1 MRIRRFN
8 ESSGGEDLLEYFVDL
23 DDKYDIHLGQD
34 YIYFYNNELP
44 TELSIEIKFDSI
56 KFVQNNYSPR
66 EIIGDVWNCISMVRA
81 IGDFKTSG
89 SVYNK
94 GLPSSKRDTI
104 YAKVNWQFFIDRPG
118 STNKNRQDRLEE
130 IPNRDK
136 MIAIGDSDLSDF
148 DSLLGRIRE
157 ETKISLKKYQKIGYF
172 MEEVTKRDFKYL
184 DGDFEDDLVINEIC
198 IYFKHETH

>member
-8 ESSGGEDLLEYFVDL
+8 ESIGGEDLLEYFVDL
-23 DDKYDIHLGQD
+23 DDKYDIHLVQD
-34 YIYFYNNELP
+34 YIYFYELP
-44 TELSIEIKFDSI
+44 TELSIEIKFDST
-56 KFVQNNYSPR
+56 KFVKNNYSPR

-157 ETKISLKKYQKIGYF
+157 ETKIGLKRYQKIGYF
-172 MEEVTKRDFKYL
+172 MGEVTKRDFKYL

>member
-1 MRIRRFN
+1 MKHIKRFLESN
-8 ESSGGEDLLEYFVDL
+8 ESHLDLLEYFVDL
-23 DDKYDIHLGQD
+23 DDKYDIHLEQD
-34 YIYFYNNELP
+34 YVYP
-44 TELSIEIKFDSI
+44 MKTELSIEIKFDST

-104 YAKVNWQFFIDRPG
+104 YAKMNWQFFIDRPG

-157 ETKISLKKYQKIGYF
+157 ETKISLKRYQKIGYF

>member
-8 ESSGGEDLLEYFVDL
+8 ESIGGEDLLEYFLDL
-23 DDKYDIHLGQD
+23 DDKYDMHLEQD
-34 YIYFYNNELP
+34 YIYLMK
-44 TELSIEIKFDSI
+44 TELSIKIKFDST

-89 SVYNK
+89 SVYNQ

-104 YAKVNWQFFIDRPG
+104 YANLDWEFFIDRSG
-118 STNKNRQDRLEE
+118 WTNKNRQARLEE

-136 MIAIGDSDLSDF
+136 RITIGDSDLSNF
-148 DSLLGRIRE
+148 DNLLARIRE
-157 ETKISLKKYQKIGYF
+157 ETKISLKRLAPAGRLKIGDF
-172 MEEVTKRDFKYL
+172 MEEVTKRDFEYL
-184 DGDFEDDLVINEIC
+184 DGDFEEDLIINRIC
-198 IYFKHETH
+198 IYFKQ

>member
-8 ESSGGEDLLEYFVDL
+8 ESIGGEDLLEYFVDL
-23 DDKYDIHLGQD
+23 DDKYDIHLVQD

-44 TELSIEIKFDSI
+44 TELSIEIKFDST
-56 KFVQNNYSPR
+56 KFVKNNYSPR

-136 MIAIGDSDLSDF
+136 MIAIG
-148 DSLLGRIRE
+148 IV
-157 ETKISLKKYQKIGYF
+157 IYQTLIVFWEG
-172 MEEVTKRDFKYL
+172 
-184 DGDFEDDLVINEIC
+184 
-198 IYFKHETH
+198 